1 MALPFHSL
9 AKPRPQVL
17 PVPDQKPVNPAHI
30 QPYPVPIDRL
40 CTILYGQQDGQQ
52 ASPPTPYAGVIFLLA
67 RKLPL

>member
-1 MALPFHSL
+1 
-9 AKPRPQVL
+9 L

-40 CTILYGQQDGQQ
+40 RTILYGQQDGQQ
-52 ASPPTPYAGVIFLLA
+52 ASPPTPDAGVIFLLA